1 MKKRS
6 ELGFLLI
13 HIPID
18 YLMVVAGFAL
28 AYLVREGQTKPFAY
42 LISGKDYLGT
52 LVLILPLWLIIYAL
66 FGLYSFS
73 SANRSRLSELT
84 RIIGASAVG
93 TTILIIIDF
102 FVSNP
107 IFPSKAVPIYGFL
120 FATIF
125 VGLARYVLY
134 LVQQY
139 LYRYKFGTHN
149 TLILGSGPARIELEK
164 LLHDKARGFNIIAN
178 NTTKTFLNEKNWRSF
193 QKQYDL
199 DDIFYIDT
207 NESSDII
214 TKLLLFCRKYQVQLH
229 VVPTIRELYG
239 STMKTARLGELAL
252 LEVIATPLDGWGRVL
267 KRGMDLALAL
277 LAMII
282 ALPLMLIIAV
292 LIKITDPGPVFYVH
306 ERLTRSG
313 KKIHLLKFRTMQL
326 KYCTGGKY
334 SGLSTL
340 EMLKTFNDPSLIEEF
355 KRDQK
360 VKNDPRISK
369 IGGFLRAVSLDELPQ
384 LFNVLKSD
392 LSFVGPRPIVEKEL
406 SRYGDESGI
415 FLHIKPGL
423 TGLWQVS
430 GRNDVGYDDRVKLD
444 IYYIENWSLALDIS
458 ILLRTIPVLLLRKNG
473 Y

>member
-6 ELGFLLI
+6 ELGFLLV

-18 YLMVVAGFAL
+18 YLVIVAGFAL

-42 LISGKDYLGT
+42 VIPGKDYLGT
-52 LVLILPLWLIIYAL
+52 LIYILPVWLVIYAF

-73 SANRSRLSELT
+73 SATRSRLSDFT
-84 RIIGASAVG
+84 RIIGASAVS

-102 FVSNP
+102 FVTNP

-120 FATIF
+120 FATVF
-125 VGLARYVLY
+125 VCLARYCLY
-134 LVQQY
+134 MLQRF

-149 TLILGSGPARIELEK
+149 TLILGSGPARIEIEK
-164 LLHDKARGFNIIAN
+164 LLKNKAKGYDIVAN
-178 NTTKTFLNEKNWRSF
+178 NTTKNFINEKKWQYF
-193 QKQYDL
+193 QSEYDL

-207 NESSDII
+207 NENREIL
-214 TKLLLFCRKYQVQLH
+214 TKLLLFCRQNQVQLH
-229 VVPTIRELYG
+229 IVPTIRELYG
-239 STMKTARLGELAL
+239 SAMKTARLGEQAL
-252 LEVIATPLDGWGRVL
+252 LEVIATPLDGWGRVV
-267 KRGMDLALAL
+267 KRGVDLILALSCT
-277 LAMII
+277 IV
-282 ALPLMLIIAV
+282 ALPFMVIIAV

-313 KKIHLLKFRTMQL
+313 KKIRLLKFRTMQL
-326 KYCTGGKY
+326 KYCTGGEY
-334 SGLSTL
+334 SGMSDL
-340 EMLKTFNDPSLIEEF
+340 EVLKTFNNKSLVEEF

-360 VKNDPRISK
+360 VKKDPRVK
-369 IGGFLRAVSLDELPQ
+369 KFGHFLRTSSLDELPQ

-392 LSFVGPRPIVEKEL
+392 ISFVGPRPIVEKEL
-406 SRYGDESGI
+406 VRYGDESGI

-430 GRNDVGYDDRVKLD
+430 GRNDLDYADRVKLD
-444 IYYIENWSLALDIS
+444 IYYIENWSLGLDVT
-458 ILLRTIPVLLLRKNG
+458 ILLRTIPVLLFEKNG

>member
-6 ELGFLLI
+6 ELGFLLV

-18 YLMVVAGFAL
+18 YLMIVAGFAL
-28 AYLVREGQTKPFAY
+28 AYLVREGQAKPFAY
-42 LISGKDYLGT
+42 IISGKDYLAT
-52 LVLILPLWLIIYAL
+52 LVLILPIWLGIYAL
-66 FGLYSFS
+66 FGLYSFT
-73 SANRSRLSELT
+73 SANRSRLSDLT

-93 TTILIIIDF
+93 TTVLIIIDF

-107 IFPSKAVPIYGFL
+107 IFPSKAVPIYGFI
-120 FATIF
+120 FAT
-125 VGLARYVLY
+125 VLVCLARYVLY
-134 LVQQY
+134 LFQQS
-139 LYRYKFGTHN
+139 LYRYKLGTHN

-164 LLHDKARGFNIIAN
+164 LLREKSKGYHIVAN
-178 NTTKTFLNEKNWRSF
+178 NTTKTFINQKNWQSIQSKYR
-193 QKQYDL
+193 L

-207 NESSDII
+207 NENSDII
-214 TKLLLFCRKYQVQLH
+214 TKLLLFCRQNQVQLH

-267 KRGMDLALAL
+267 KRIVDLVLALAS
-277 LAMII
+277 MII
-282 ALPLMLIIAV
+282 ALPIMLAVAV
-292 LIKITDPGPVFYVH
+292 LIKLTDPGPVFYIH

-313 KKIHLLKFRTMQL
+313 KKIKIYKFRSM
-326 KYCTGGKY
+326 KIEYCTGGKY
-334 SGLSTL
+334 SGMSDL
-340 EMLKTFNDPSLIEEF
+340 EMLKTFNNPKLIKEF

-369 IGGFLRAVSLDELPQ
+369 IGKFLRVTSLDELPQ

-392 LSFVGPRPIVEKEL
+392 LSFVGPRPIVQNEL
-406 SRYGDESGI
+406 ARYGDESGI

-430 GRNDVGYDDRVKLD
+430 GRSDVDYADRVKLD

-458 ILLRTIPVLLLRKNG
+458 ILLRTIPALLSGKSG